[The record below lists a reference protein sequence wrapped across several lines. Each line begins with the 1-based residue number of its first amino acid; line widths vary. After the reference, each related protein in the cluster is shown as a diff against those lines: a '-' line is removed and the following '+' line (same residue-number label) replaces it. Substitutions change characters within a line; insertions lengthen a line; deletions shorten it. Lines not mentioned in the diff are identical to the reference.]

1 MGVNRSHCVLSDYF
15 FTCKGELQHEIGQQ
29 GNGVGEFREPAFVCI
44 GRNDDIIISDCRN
57 CRVQVLNKQGEFKY
71 QIGTKGSGKGQLQ
84 GPSGVTTDDY
94 GHILV
99 TDRVNNRIQV

>member
-1 MGVNRSHCVLSDYF
+1 M
-15 FTCKGELQHEIGQQ
+15 
-29 GNGVGEFREPAFVCI
+29 
-44 GRNDDIIISDCRN
+44 
-57 CRVQVLNKQGEFKY
+57 LNKQGEFKY